1 MEEASQ
7 KTVRGVVR
15 IPEKYSELMTL
26 RVTVILSG
34 FAASP
39 IADHMNRGLNE

>member
-15 IPEKYSELMTL
+15 IPRST
-26 RVTVILSG
+26 
-34 FAASP
+34 ASLWHCGWP
-39 IADHMNRGLNE
+39 